1 MGTTN
6 TTPVSQLLNSA
17 ANSTANAA
25 SVQTAISSSV
35 SKNAGAV
42 TSLHQEL
49 TANNGTVPAA
59 WQPYLGAF
67 QLLCE
72 AVELFAGP
80 ELKAI
85 ITVVLAAISAA
96 EGL

>member
-1 MGTTN
+1 MSTTN
-6 TTPVSQLLNSA
+6 PTPASQLLNSA
-17 ANSTANAA
+17 ANSTSNAV
-25 SVQTAISSSV
+25 SVQTAIASSV
-35 SKNAGAV
+35 KNNADAV
-42 TSLHQEL
+42 TNLHKEL
-49 TANNGTVPAA
+49 SANNGTVPAA

-96 EGL
+96 QGL

>member
-1 MGTTN
+1 MSTIT
-6 TTPVSQLLNSA
+6 TTPASQLLNSA
-17 ANSTANAA
+17 ANSTSNAV
-25 SVQTAISSSV
+25 SVQTAIASSV

-42 TSLHQEL
+42 TALHQEL
-49 TANNGTVPAA
+49 TANNGTVPAS

-96 EGL
+96 QGL